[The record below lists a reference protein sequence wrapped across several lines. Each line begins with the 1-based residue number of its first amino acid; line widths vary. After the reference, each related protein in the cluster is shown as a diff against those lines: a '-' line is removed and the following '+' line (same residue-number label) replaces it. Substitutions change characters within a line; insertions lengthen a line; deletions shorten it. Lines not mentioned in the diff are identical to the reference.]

1 MTYSAGGLI
10 QASDYNLLVGTY
22 DSPST
27 AANKLNTIWGIGTE
41 RWGYGQPAIPHVT
54 ADATISYDAW
64 ASLTSRI
71 NIINR
76 HQVGVITAKT
86 GTATTGSAVI
96 TMASTTGIAKGQ
108 YISGTGVP
116 SNVLVTVVSI
126 VTNVSITV
134 STTANASG
142 SATFVFTQTPPLI
155 IPATNDKITYLDKLV
170 TQLTTQYTNK
180 NNAAAQGPTSTTV
193 TRYLPSAWKNSITF
207 THTITFQS
215 ADKTRYFFNAG
226 GQIALNFTHA
236 ATGTPVD
243 KMFSDL
249 ASQCG
254 TLVLSAPPYGTRCSI
269 TGTEYY
275 GFTKV
280 GGSGTAT
287 IKRIGYYDL
296 TTEDQLA
303 FKQFAP
309 ITGGVRGYYI
319 ESNISVNIKSN
330 GTQGTNSDA
339 GSIITVTTVWDQVPN
354 GLNVSPG
361 NNTGP
366 VNNSTTTVVVRYPID
381 NTSNG
386 YLTNTW
392 GTVSV
397 VGSVTGN

>member
-1 MTYSAGGLI
+1 M
-10 QASDYNLLVGTY
+10 
-22 DSPST
+22 
-27 AANKLNTIWGIGTE
+27 
-41 RWGYGQPAIPHVT
+41 
-54 ADATISYDAW
+54 
-64 ASLTSRI
+64 
-71 NIINR
+71 
-76 HQVGVITAKT
+76 
-86 GTATTGSAVI
+86 
-96 TMASTTGIAKGQ
+96 
-108 YISGTGVP
+108 
-116 SNVLVTVVSI
+116 
-126 VTNVSITV
+126 
-134 STTANASG
+134 
-142 SATFVFTQTPPLI
+142 
-155 IPATNDKITYLDKLV
+155 
-170 TQLTTQYTNK
+170 
-180 NNAAAQGPTSTTV
+180 
-193 TRYLPSAWKNSITF
+193 
-207 THTITFQS
+207 
-215 ADKTRYFFNAG
+215 
-226 GQIALNFTHA
+226 NFTHA